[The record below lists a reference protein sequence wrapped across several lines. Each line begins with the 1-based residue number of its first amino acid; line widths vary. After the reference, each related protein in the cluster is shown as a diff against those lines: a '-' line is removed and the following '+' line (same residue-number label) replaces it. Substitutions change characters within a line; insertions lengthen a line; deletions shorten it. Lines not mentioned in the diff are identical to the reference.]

1 MSEMGE
7 PHMMGGRVEALWVKR
22 ARRGPMDAVR
32 EVQFI
37 ARRGLAGNADAGG
50 RRQVTIISR
59 ERWGELTEPLGHVD
73 PVLRRANVMVSGIE
87 LDSSRGK
94 LLQIGAATLRING
107 ETRPCRSLDFALA
120 GLQRAL
126 DPHWGGG
133 VYAAVIEG
141 GVVHVADAVQWIDE
155 PEQ

>member
-1 MSEMGE
+1 MCDPQVER
-7 PHMMGGRVEALWVKR
+7 GRVERRWVKR
-22 ARRGPMDAVR
+22 AQRGPMVTVN

-59 ERWGELTEPLGHVD
+59 ERWSELTHALGDVD

-87 LDSSRGK
+87 LERSRGR
-94 LLQIGAATLRING
+94 LLQIGAATVRVNG
-107 ETRPCRSLDFALA
+107 ETRPCRALDFALE

-133 VYAAVIEG
+133 VYAEVIEG
-141 GVVHVADAVQWIDE
+141 GIVHVDDVVQWTDT
-155 PEQ
+155 PEA